1 MSVIEQLE
9 TIRSEDNVNDDL
21 NRLSRKYSYYQT
33 ESIRPNGS
41 TNEYIKIIKIK
52 DIQLDDLKK
61 ENEFLKQKLID
72 LTIVYNTKIDNIKI
86 EHEHELRRMHA
97 QYITRI

>member
-9 TIRSEDNVNDDL
+9 TIRSEDNVNDNL
-21 NRLSRKYSYYQT
+21 NRLSKKYSHYQT
-33 ESIRPNGS
+33 ESLCSRGS
-41 TNEYIKIIKIK
+41 NEYDRLIKIK

-72 LTIVYNTKIDNIKI
+72 LTIVYNTKIDDIKI
-86 EHEHELRRMHA
+86 EHKHELRRMHA